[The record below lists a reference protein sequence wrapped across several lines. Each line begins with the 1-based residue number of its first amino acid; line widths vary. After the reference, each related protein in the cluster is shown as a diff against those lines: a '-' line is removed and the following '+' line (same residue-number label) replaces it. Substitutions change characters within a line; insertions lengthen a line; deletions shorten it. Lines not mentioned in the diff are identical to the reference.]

1 MKRILLFLMMLTI
14 NIVGFA
20 QSDETEKA
28 SPMTDTEIVR
38 KCAILDV
45 EGKYYDNVTVTIKS
59 NQPDFFFTDKYK
71 VKVTVTDASGSK
83 VWNKTFKNAFLYVF
97 PNGQVQVG
105 KQNFDKLVIA
115 KSSSTG
121 EWIGMVREKEGGCK
135 LNCVKACS

>member
-14 NIVGFA
+14 NIVSFA
-20 QSDETEKA
+20 QNSEPEKA

-45 EGKYYDNVTVTIKS
+45 EGKYYDNVIVTLKS
-59 NQPDFFFTDKYK
+59 NKPDFIFTDKYK

-83 VWNKTFKNAFLYVF
+83 IWNKTFKNAFLYVF
-97 PNGQVQVG
+97 SSGQIQVG
-105 KQNFDKLVIA
+105 KQNFDQLVIS

-121 EWIGMVREKEGGCK
+121 DWIGIVREKEGIY
-135 LNCVKACS
+135 

>member
-20 QSDETEKA
+20 QNDETERAK
-28 SPMTDTEIVR
+28 PMTDTEIVR

-45 EGKYYDNVTVTIKS
+45 EGKYYENVTVTIKS

-97 PNGQVQVG
+97 SSGQVQVG

-121 EWIGMVREKEGGCK
+121 EWVGMVREKEG
-135 LNCVKACS
+135 VY

>member
-1 MKRILLFLMMLTI
+1 MKKLLFFLMMLTI
-14 NIVGFA
+14 NIVSFA
-20 QSDETEKA
+20 QNSEPEKA

-38 KCAILDV
+38 KCIILDV
-45 EGKYYDNVTVTIKS
+45 EGKLYDNVTVTIKS

-105 KQNFDKLVIA
+105 KPNFHQMIISRAD
-115 KSSSTG
+115 SSS
-121 EWIGMVREKEGGCK
+121 EWIGMVREKEG
-135 LNCVKACS
+135 VY

>member
-14 NIVGFA
+14 NIVSFA
-20 QSDETEKA
+20 QNSEPEKA
-28 SPMTDTEIVR
+28 KPMTDTEIVR

-71 VKVTVTDASGSK
+71 VKVTVTDTSGSK

-97 PNGQVQVG
+97 PNGQIQVG
-105 KQNFDKLVIA
+105 KPNFDKLVIT
-115 KSSSTG
+115 KSSPTG
-121 EWIGMVREKEGGCK
+121 DWIGGVREKEG
-135 LNCVKACS
+135 VY

>member
-1 MKRILLFLMMLTI
+1 MKKLILFFVMLAV

-20 QSDETEKA
+20 QNSESEKA
-28 SPMTDTEIVR
+28 KPMTDTEIVR

-45 EGKYYDNVTVTIKS
+45 EGKYYENVTVTIKS

-97 PNGQVQVG
+97 SSGQIQVG
-105 KQNFDKLVIA
+105 KQNFDQLVIS

-121 EWIGMVREKEGGCK
+121 DWIGMVREKEG
-135 LNCVKACS
+135 VY

>member
-1 MKRILLFLMMLTI
+1 MMLTI

-45 EGKYYDNVTVTIKS
+45 EGKYYENVTVTIKS

-97 PNGQVQVG
+97 SSGQVQVG
-105 KQNFDKLVIA
+105 KQNFDQVVIA

-121 EWIGMVREKEGGCK
+121 DWIGKVREKEG
-135 LNCVKACS
+135 VY

>member
-14 NIVGFA
+14 NIVSFA
-20 QSDETEKA
+20 QNSELEKA

-121 EWIGMVREKEGGCK
+121 EWIGMVREKEG
-135 LNCVKACS
+135 VY

>member
-28 SPMTDTEIVR
+28 SPMTETEIVR

-45 EGKYYDNVTVTIKS
+45 EGKLYENVTVTIKS
-59 NQPDFFFTDKYK
+59 NQPDLIFTDKYK
-71 VKVTVTDASGSK
+71 VKITVTDASGSK

-105 KQNFDKLVIA
+105 KPNFHQIIISRAD
-115 KSSSTG
+115 SSS
-121 EWIGMVREKEGGCK
+121 EWIGMVREKEG
-135 LNCVKACS
+135 VY

>member
-1 MKRILLFLMMLTI
+1 MMLTI

-45 EGKYYDNVTVTIKS
+45 EGKYYDNVTVTIKA

-121 EWIGMVREKEGGCK
+121 EWIGMVREKEG
-135 LNCVKACS
+135 VY

>member
-1 MKRILLFLMMLTI
+1 MMLTI

-105 KQNFDKLVIA
+105 KPNFDKLVIT
-115 KSSSTG
+115 KSSPTG
-121 EWIGMVREKEGGCK
+121 DWIGMVREKEG
-135 LNCVKACS
+135 VY

>member
-14 NIVGFA
+14 NIVSFA
-20 QSDETEKA
+20 QNSEPEKA

-45 EGKYYDNVTVTIKS
+45 EGKYYDNVTIKS

-121 EWIGMVREKEGGCK
+121 EWIGMVREKEG
-135 LNCVKACS
+135 VY

>member
-28 SPMTDTEIVR
+28 SPMTETEIVR

-121 EWIGMVREKEGGCK
+121 EWIGMVREKEG
-135 LNCVKACS
+135 VY

>member
-14 NIVGFA
+14 NIVSFA
-20 QSDETEKA
+20 QNSEPEKA
-28 SPMTDTEIVR
+28 KPMTDTEIVR

-71 VKVTVTDASGSK
+71 VKVTVTDTSGSK

-97 PNGQVQVG
+97 PNGQIQVG
-105 KQNFDKLVIA
+105 KPNFDKLVIT
-115 KSSSTG
+115 KSSPAG
-121 EWIGMVREKEGGCK
+121 DWIGVVREKEG
-135 LNCVKACS
+135 VY

>member
-45 EGKYYDNVTVTIKS
+45 EGKLYENVTVTIKS
-59 NQPDFFFTDKYK
+59 NQPDFYFTDKYK

-121 EWIGMVREKEGGCK
+121 EWIGMVREKEG
-135 LNCVKACS
+135 VY

>member
-1 MKRILLFLMMLTI
+1 MKRILLFLLMLTI

-28 SPMTDTEIVR
+28 SPMTETEIVR

-45 EGKYYDNVTVTIKS
+45 EGKQYENVIVTIKS

-97 PNGQVQVG
+97 SSGQIQVG
-105 KQNFDKLVIA
+105 KQNFDQLVIS

-121 EWIGMVREKEGGCK
+121 DWIGMVREKEG
-135 LNCVKACS
+135 VY

>member
-14 NIVGFA
+14 NIVSFA
-20 QSDETEKA
+20 QNSEPEKA

-121 EWIGMVREKEGGCK
+121 EWIGMVREKEG
-135 LNCVKACS
+135 VY

>member
-1 MKRILLFLMMLTI
+1 MMLTI
-14 NIVGFA
+14 NIVSFA
-20 QSDETEKA
+20 QNSEPEKA

-38 KCAILDV
+38 KWAILDV

-121 EWIGMVREKEGGCK
+121 EWIGMVREKEG
-135 LNCVKACS
+135 VY